1 MQKAKTI
8 QDLLRVF
15 HQEPLNNETS
25 SFFIQTTKGRGE
37 NARESVKQY
46 FLANFRENKRVLF
59 MGHGGSGKS
68 TELWKVSQE
77 LKDKFEIIMFSVTK
91 EADPSDLEYVDLF
104 FIILN
109 KIVEKAIDLNL
120 EIQPD
125 LADNLYH
132 YWHDEKFIEKVS
144 YQKKELEA
152 GVKAKISFLKYF
164 SAHIN
169 GLFSYGTESKKVV
182 RDFVK
187 PKEKQLIEGI
197 NNLILNVN
205 EELLRKHD
213 KRLLIIVDDLE
224 KLNITIAEKIFM
236 TDRKSVI
243 SLKVHIVYSFPIFL
257 HYSPYFTEI
266 ENDFDIYVLLAMI
279 KVRQKNG
286 EKYTPGI
293 ETIKQIVSERCDLQL
308 FEKDVLDFVID
319 KSGGVLRDIFEMIE
333 DSALRALSNNENATN
348 ISMEDVKVSYNKLKS
363 RYIRSIN
370 QSQIPLLSELY
381 NDPMKSPITD
391 AANEF
396 KQLLRSLVVIEYN
409 AERWCNLHPAIE
421 DFLKEKKLLAT
432 RIEAK

>member
-1 MQKAKTI
+1 MQKATTV

-37 NARESVKQY
+37 NAREQVKLY
-46 FLANFRENKRVLF
+46 FLANKPQNKRVLF

-68 TELWKVSQE
+68 TELWKASEE
-77 LKDKFEIIMFSVTK
+77 LKNQFEVIIFSVTK
-91 EADPSDLEYVDLF
+91 EADPSDLEYIDLF

-109 KIVEKAIDLNL
+109 KIVEKAIDLDL
-120 EIQPD
+120 EIDPS

-144 YQKKELEA
+144 FNKKEVEA
-152 GVKAKISFLKYF
+152 GAKAKISFLKIF

-205 EELLRKHD
+205 EELRKKND
-213 KRLLIIVDDLE
+213 KRLLIMVDDLE
-224 KLNITIAEKIFM
+224 KLNISIAEKIFV
-236 TDRKSVI
+236 TDRKSLI
-243 SLKVHIVYSFPIFL
+243 SLKVHVVYSFPIFL
-257 HYSPYFTEI
+257 HYSTYFTEI

-279 KVRQKNG
+279 KVRQRNG
-286 EKYTPGI
+286 ELYAPGI
-293 ETIKQIVSERCDLQL
+293 ETIKQIVGERCDHQL
-308 FEKDVLDFVID
+308 FETGVLDFVID

-333 DSALRALSNNENATN
+333 DSALRALSTNENAKT

-363 RYIRSIN
+363 RYIRAIN
-370 QSQIPLLSELY
+370 QSQIPLLLELY
-381 NDPMKSPITD
+381 NDPLKSPITD

-396 KQLLRSLVVIEYN
+396 KQLLRSLVVVEYN
-409 AERWCNLHPAIE
+409 TERWCNLHPAIE
-421 DFLKEKKLLAT
+421 DFLKDKKLLNSRLET
-432 RIEAK
+432 K

>member
-1 MQKAKTI
+1 MKKAKTI

-25 SFFIQTTKGRGE
+25 NFFIETAKGRGE

-46 FLANFRENKRVLF
+46 FFANIRENKRILF

-77 LKDKFEIIMFSVTK
+77 LKDTFEVIMFSVTK

-109 KIVEKAIDLNL
+109 KIIEKAIELNL
-120 EIQPD
+120 NINPN

-144 YQKKELEA
+144 FNKKELEVGA
-152 GVKAKISFLKYF
+152 EAKISFLKYF

-205 EELLRKHD
+205 EELLRKYG

-224 KLNITIAEKIFM
+224 KLNISIAEKIFL

-243 SLKVHIVYSFPIFL
+243 SLRAHIIYSFPIFL
-257 HYSPYFTEI
+257 HYSAYFTEI

-286 EKYTPGI
+286 DFYTPGI
-293 ETIKQIVSERCDLQL
+293 ETIKQIVGERCDHQL
-308 FEKDVLDFVID
+308 FDDGVLDFMID
-319 KSGGVLRDIFEMIE
+319 KSGGVLRDVFEMIE
-333 DSALRALSNNENATN
+333 DSALRALSNNDKVLM
-348 ISMEDVKVSYNKLKS
+348 ISMDDVKVSYNKLKS

-370 QSQIPLLSELY
+370 KNQIPLLQELY
-381 NDPMKSPITD
+381 NDPLKSPISD
-391 AANEF
+391 SGNEF
-396 KQLLRSLVVIEYN
+396 KQLLRSLAVIEYN

-421 DFLKEKKLLAT
+421 DFLREKKILT
-432 RIEAK
+432 NTFEV